1 MTNVKEMSDEQRRNI
16 VELTISLRNA
26 MLEWGYDGVFDNV
39 DAEFIKILDT
49 YDPDGTIEKDF
60 I

>member
-1 MTNVKEMSDEQRRNI
+1 MMELQEMSDEQRRNI
-16 VELTISLRNA
+16 VELTVTLRNSI
-26 MLEWGYDGVFDNV
+26 LEWGYDGVFDNV

>member
-1 MTNVKEMSDEQRRNI
+1 MTDVEEVSDERRRNI
-16 VELTISLRNA
+16 VELTVSLRNA
-26 MLEWGYDGVFDNV
+26 MLEWGYDGVFDNA

>member
-1 MTNVKEMSDEQRRNI
+1 MTDVKEMSDEQRRSI
-16 VELTISLRNA
+16 IELTVSLRNA

-39 DAEFIKILDT
+39 DAEFIKILDI
-49 YDPDGTIEKDF
+49 YDPDGTIEKNF

>member
-1 MTNVKEMSDEQRRNI
+1 MTDVKEVPDEQRRNI

-26 MLEWGYDGVFDNV
+26 MLEWGYDGIFDNV
-39 DAEFIKILDT
+39 DAEFVKILDT
-49 YDPDGTIEKDF
+49 YDPDGALEKNF

>member
-1 MTNVKEMSDEQRRNI
+1 MTDVEEVSDEQRRNI
-16 VELTISLRNA
+16 VELTVTLRNSI
-26 MLEWGYDGVFDNV
+26 LEWGYEGVFDNA
-39 DAEFIKILDT
+39 DAEFVKILDA

>member
-1 MTNVKEMSDEQRRNI
+1 MTDVKEVPDEQRRNI
-16 VELTISLRNA
+16 VELTVTLRNSI
-26 MLEWGYDGVFDNV
+26 LEWGYDSVFDNV

-49 YDPDGTIEKDF
+49 YDPDGTIEKNF

>member
-1 MTNVKEMSDEQRRNI
+1 MADVKEVSDEQRRNI
-16 VELTISLRNA
+16 VELTVTLRNSI
-26 MLEWGYDGVFDNV
+26 LEWGYDGVFDDV

-49 YDPDGTIEKDF
+49 YDPDGTIEKNF

>member
-1 MTNVKEMSDEQRRNI
+1 MTDVEEMPDEQRRNI

-26 MLEWGYDGVFDNV
+26 MLEWGYDGIFDNV

-49 YDPDGTIEKDF
+49 YDPDGTIEKNF

>member
-1 MTNVKEMSDEQRRNI
+1 MTDMQEVPDEQRRNI
-16 VELTISLRNA
+16 VELTVTLRNSI
-26 MLEWGYDGVFDNV
+26 LEWGYDGVFDNV

-49 YDPDGTIEKDF
+49 YDPDGTIEENF

>member
-1 MTNVKEMSDEQRRNI
+1 MMELQKMSDEQRRNI
-16 VELTISLRNA
+16 VELTVSLRNA
-26 MLEWGYDGVFDNV
+26 MLEWGYDDVFDNA

>member
-1 MTNVKEMSDEQRRNI
+1 MTDVEKVSDEQRRNI

-26 MLEWGYDGVFDNV
+26 MLEWGYDSIFDNV

-49 YDPDGTIEKDF
+49 YDPDGTIEKNF

>member
-1 MTNVKEMSDEQRRNI
+1 MTDVQEMSDEQRRNI
-16 VELTISLRNA
+16 VELTVTLRNSI
-26 MLEWGYDGVFDNV
+26 LEWGYEGVFDNA
-39 DAEFIKILDT
+39 DAELVRILDT

>member
-1 MTNVKEMSDEQRRNI
+1 MTDVQEMSDEQRRNI
-16 VELTISLRNA
+16 VELTITLRNSI
-26 MLEWGYDGVFDNV
+26 LEWGYEGVFDNV

-49 YDPDGTIEKDF
+49 YDPDGILEKDF

>member
-1 MTNVKEMSDEQRRNI
+1 MTDVQEMSDEQRRNI
-16 VELTISLRNA
+16 VELTITLRNSI
-26 MLEWGYDGVFDNV
+26 LEWGYEGVFDNV

>member
-1 MTNVKEMSDEQRRNI
+1 MTDVRKMSDEQRRNI
-16 VELTISLRNA
+16 VELTVTLRNSI
-26 MLEWGYDGVFDNV
+26 LEWGYEGVFDNV

-49 YDPDGTIEKDF
+49 YDPDGIIEKNF

>member
-1 MTNVKEMSDEQRRNI
+1 MTKLQKMSDEQRRNI
-16 VELTISLRNA
+16 VELTVSLRNA
-26 MLEWGYDGVFDNV
+26 MLEWGYDDVFDNA

>member
-1 MTNVKEMSDEQRRNI
+1 MADVEEVPDEQRRNI

-26 MLEWGYDGVFDNV
+26 MLEWGYDGIFDNV

-49 YDPDGTIEKDF
+49 YDPDGTLEKNF

>member
-1 MTNVKEMSDEQRRNI
+1 MVDVEEVSDEQRRNI
-16 VELTISLRNA
+16 VELTVSLRNA
-26 MLEWGYDGVFDNV
+26 MLEWGYEGVFDNV

>member
-1 MTNVKEMSDEQRRNI
+1 MTDVEEVSDEQRRNI
-16 VELTISLRNA
+16 VELTVTLRNSI
-26 MLEWGYDGVFDNV
+26 LEWGYEGVFDNV

>member
-1 MTNVKEMSDEQRRNI
+1 MTDVQEMSDEQRRNI
-16 VELTISLRNA
+16 VELTVSLRNA
-26 MLEWGYDGVFDNV
+26 MSEWGYDGIFDNV

>member
-1 MTNVKEMSDEQRRNI
+1 MTDVEEMSDEQRRNI
-16 VELTISLRNA
+16 VELTVTLRNSI
-26 MLEWGYDGVFDNV
+26 LEWGYGSVFDNV

>member
-1 MTNVKEMSDEQRRNI
+1 MTDVKEVSDEQRRNI
-16 VELTISLRNA
+16 VELTVSLRNA

-49 YDPDGTIEKDF
+49 YDPDGTIEKNF

>member
-1 MTNVKEMSDEQRRNI
+1 MTDVREMSDEQRRNI
-16 VELTISLRNA
+16 VELTVTLRNSI
-26 MLEWGYDGVFDNV
+26 LEWGYEGVFDNV
-39 DAEFIKILDT
+39 DAELIKILDM

>member
-1 MTNVKEMSDEQRRNI
+1 MADVQEMSDEQRRNI
-16 VELTISLRNA
+16 VELTVVLRNSI
-26 MLEWGYDGVFDNV
+26 LEWGYDSVFDNV

-49 YDPDGTIEKDF
+49 YDPDGTIEKNF

>member
-1 MTNVKEMSDEQRRNI
+1 MTDVQEMSDEQRRNI
-16 VELTISLRNA
+16 VELTVTLRNSI
-26 MLEWGYDGVFDNV
+26 LEWGYDGVFDNV

-49 YDPDGTIEKDF
+49 YDPDGMIEKDF

>member
-1 MTNVKEMSDEQRRNI
+1 MTDVKEMTDEQRRNI
-16 VELTISLRNA
+16 VELTVTLRNSI
-26 MLEWGYDGVFDNV
+26 LEWGYDGVFDNV

-49 YDPDGTIEKDF
+49 YDPDGTIEKNF

>member
-1 MTNVKEMSDEQRRNI
+1 MMELQKMSDEQRRNV
-16 VELTISLRNA
+16 VELTVSLRNA
-26 MLEWGYDGVFDNV
+26 MLEWGYDSVFDNA

>member
-1 MTNVKEMSDEQRRNI
+1 MADVKEVPDEQRRNI
-16 VELTISLRNA
+16 VELTVTLRNSI
-26 MLEWGYDGVFDNV
+26 LDWGYDGVFDNV

-49 YDPDGTIEKDF
+49 YDPDGTIEKNF

>member
-1 MTNVKEMSDEQRRNI
+1 MIDVRKMSDEQRRNI
-16 VELTISLRNA
+16 VELTVSLRNA
-26 MLEWGYDGVFDNV
+26 MLEWGYEGVFDNV
-39 DAEFIKILDT
+39 DAEFIKILDM